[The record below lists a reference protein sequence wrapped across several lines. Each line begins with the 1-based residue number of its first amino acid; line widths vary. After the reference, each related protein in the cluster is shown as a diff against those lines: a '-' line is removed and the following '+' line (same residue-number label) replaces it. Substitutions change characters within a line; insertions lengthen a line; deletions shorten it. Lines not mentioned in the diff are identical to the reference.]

1 MGKQRIEWTGE
12 TSKVA
17 FVFEFIGD
25 SEPEDV
31 GFEVYQKYEKAHPGA
46 LVSLWVDHSENE
58 EAWNSNEVELNA
70 GQIEQ
75 IQIYIECVNSW
86 FISNAGLFSAM
97 NALYYTNMKIDN
109 WDQADTTGLTE
120 FCNAV
125 DWWREN
131 KNWDVLSS
139 DIFSRIEDALGDESF
154 LYSRLSDFNQDELLE
169 CFHDF
174 WAGQFDLD
182 IFLENS
188 DEEIS
193 EDEHAN
199 IRNFLDSNRM
209 LVDFKYSSMRFHK
222 DA

>member
-25 SEPEDV
+25 VEPEDV

-120 FCNAV
+120 FCKAV